1 MFTQE
6 WIRKFQQS
14 PTPFYFCDIDLLR
27 KTLSAAKKS
36 ADEHGYHIHYAL
48 KANFDDRLLSI
59 IRTQGFGADC
69 VSGNEVK
76 KAIETGFPAAN
87 IFFAG
92 VGKTDAEITI
102 ALERGIGCF
111 NCESAEEIAVIDG
124 LARKM
129 DKFAPIALRLNP
141 DIDAKT
147 HRYITTGKEENKFG
161 ISISQLENVIGKVQ
175 RLSHI
180 RLLGIHFHI
189 GSQITDMSVFKQLC
203 LRVNAIQQQL
213 SEKNIRLKHINLGGG
228 LGVNYENPDAQ
239 IIPDFQQYF
248 SIVRQHLKPFPEQ
261 TIHFELGRALV
272 GQSGSLIS
280 RVVFVKQGLTR
291 KFVILDAGMTDLIR
305 PSLYQASHKIEN
317 LSSNLPETTYDV
329 VGPICESADTFA
341 KKMLLPETR
350 RGDLMA
356 IRTAGAYARVMASH
370 YNLRDIAPVMYS
382 DEI

>member
-14 PTPFYFCDIDLLR
+14 PTPFYFCDIDLLQQ
-27 KTLSAAKKS
+27 TLSVAKKS
-36 ADEHGYHIHYAL
+36 ADAYGYHIHYAL
-48 KANFDDRLLSI
+48 KANFDERLLKI
-59 IRTQGFGADC
+59 IHSHGFGADC
-69 VSGNEVK
+69 VSGAEVK
-76 KAIETGFPAAN
+76 KAAETGFSAAD

-111 NCESAEEIAVIDG
+111 NCESAEEIEIIDG
-124 LARKM
+124 LAGKM
-129 DKFAPIALRLNP
+129 GNIAPIALRLNP

-161 ISISQLENVIGKVQ
+161 ISISQLESVISKIQ
-175 RLSHI
+175 QLSHV
-180 RLLGIHFHI
+180 RLIGLHFHI
-189 GSQITDMSVFKQLC
+189 GSQITDMNVFKQLC

-213 SEKNIRLKHINLGGG
+213 AKKNVRVEHINLGGG

-239 IIPDFQQYF
+239 LIPDFQQYF
-248 SIVRQHLKPFPEQ
+248 GIVRQHLQPFPEQ
-261 TIHFELGRALV
+261 TVHFELGRALV
-272 GQSGSLIS
+272 GQCCSLIS

-317 LSSNLPETTYDV
+317 LTSDLPEISYDV

-341 KKMLLPETR
+341 KGVLLPESK
-350 RGDLMA
+350 RGDLVA
-356 IRTAGAYARVMASH
+356 IRTVGAYGRVMASH
-370 YNLRDIAPVMYS
+370 YNLRKIAPVIYS
-382 DEI
+382 DEL

>member
-1 MFTQE
+1 MFTKE

-14 PTPFYFCDIDLLR
+14 STPFYFCDIDLLQQ
-27 KTLSAAKKS
+27 TLSAAKKS
-36 ADEHGYHIHYAL
+36 AEAYGYHIHYAL

-59 IRTQGFGADC
+59 IRAHGFGADC
-69 VSGNEVK
+69 VSGNEIK
-76 KAIETGFPAAN
+76 KAIETGFPAEN

-102 ALERGIGCF
+102 ALESGIGCF

-124 LARKM
+124 LAGKM
-129 DKFAPIALRLNP
+129 GKFAPIALRLNP

-161 ISISQLENVIGKVQ
+161 ISISQLDNVIGQVQ
-175 RLSHI
+175 HLSHI
-180 RLLGIHFHI
+180 RLLGLHFHI

-203 LRVNAIQQQL
+203 LRVNAIQHRL
-213 SEKNIRLKHINLGGG
+213 SAKNIRLEHINLGGG

-248 SIVRQHLKPFPEQ
+248 SIVQQHLKPFPGQ

-280 RVVFVKQGLTR
+280 RVVYVKQGLTR

-317 LSSNLPETTYDV
+317 LSSHLPETTYDV

-341 KKMLLPETR
+341 KKILLPETN

-356 IRTAGAYARVMASH
+356 IRTAGAYAQVMASH
-370 YNLRDIAPVMYS
+370 YNLRDIAPVIYS
-382 DEI
+382 DEL